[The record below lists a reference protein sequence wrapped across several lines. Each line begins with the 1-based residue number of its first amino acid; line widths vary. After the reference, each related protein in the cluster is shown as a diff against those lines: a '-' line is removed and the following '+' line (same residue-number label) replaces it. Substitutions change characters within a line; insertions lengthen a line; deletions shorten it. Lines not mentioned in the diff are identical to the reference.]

1 MRNWALLA
9 KMKLS
14 RLLSFCLLS
23 IFASFSLHAQ
33 SGAEKPNIVFIM
45 ADDMGIECL
54 GSYGSATYETP
65 NLDRLAENGVR
76 FEHCYS
82 TPLCTPSRVQIMTG
96 KYGFH
101 NYVDFGTLPLHQR
114 TFANLLKDSGYATC
128 IAGKWQLGGDDKTP
142 GHFGFDQY
150 CVSHLGGLE
159 EKPDEEAKG
168 RFAHPLIQQDGRYL
182 PGDRIRDAYGPDVFS
197 DYLLEFIDANQDRPF
212 FAYYPMV
219 LVHTP
224 FVPTPDSPEWKDPPQ
239 RDVKDSRHFAEMVR
253 YADKLVGRIVERLE
267 KLGLLEET
275 LILFTG
281 DNGTHVNV
289 SSEMQ
294 NGSTIHGGK
303 GTMSDAGTRV
313 PLIASW
319 KGAAARGLVSQ
330 DLVDFTD
337 FLPTLLEAGGELDS
351 ISEGLDGRSFLPQ
364 IRGEKVDSRKWV
376 FCHYDP
382 NVPFG
387 GFQLHAG
394 RWARNQRF
402 KLYEDGRF
410 YDLANDPREQD
421 DLQSFERIQG
431 MASARKM
438 LREVLASMPPWVE
451 KGAHHRSSEQ
461 NKKYLGSTSG
471 N

>member
-1 MRNWALLA
+1 
-9 KMKLS
+9 MKLS
-14 RLLSFCLLS
+14 RLLSFGILS
-23 IFASFSLHAQ
+23 IIASFSLHGQ
-33 SGAEKPNIVFIM
+33 SSAEKPNIVLIM

-54 GSYGSATYETP
+54 GSYGSAAYETP

-96 KYGFH
+96 KYGFR
-101 NYVDFGTLPLHQR
+101 NYDDFGSLPLDQK
-114 TFANLLKDSGYATC
+114 TFANLLKDRGYATC

-150 CVSHLGGLE
+150 SVSHLGGLE
-159 EKPDEEAKG
+159 AKPDKEAKG

-182 PGDRIRDAYGPDVFS
+182 PGDLIRNAYGPDVFC
-197 DYLLEFIDANQDRPF
+197 DYLLNFIDANQDRPF

-224 FVPTPDSPEWKDPPQ
+224 FVPTPDSLEWNDPLQ
-239 RDVKDSRHFAEMVR
+239 RDSKDGRHFAEMVR
-253 YADKLVGRIVERLE
+253 YADKLVGRIVERIE
-267 KLGLLEET
+267 KHGLSEKT

-281 DNGTHVNV
+281 DNGTHVSV
-289 SSEMQ
+289 SSELQ

-303 GTMSDAGTRV
+303 GTMSDNGTRV

-319 KGAAARGLVSQ
+319 KGVAARGLVSQ

-337 FLPTLLEAGGELDS
+337 FLPTLLDAGGGLDT
-351 ISEGLDGRSFLPQ
+351 IGEELDGRSFLPQ
-364 IRGEKVDSRKWV
+364 IRGERGDPRQWV

-394 RWARNQRF
+394 RWVRNKRF

-410 YDLANDPREQD
+410 YDVANDPREQN
-421 DLQSFERIQG
+421 DLQSFERIPG
-431 MASARKM
+431 ASPTKKM

-451 KGAHHRSSEQ
+451 KGAPHRSSEQ
-461 NKKYLGSTSG
+461 NKKYLESASG

>member
-1 MRNWALLA
+1 MYLSSGIRSIRALA
-9 KMKLS
+9 KF
-14 RLLSFCLLS
+14 LLYF
-23 IFASFSLHAQ
+23 FVFSYAGLA
-33 SGAEKPNIVFIM
+33 AERTNIVLIM

-54 GSYGSATYETP
+54 GSYGSAAYETP

-96 KYGFH
+96 KYGFY
-101 NYVDFGTLPLHQR
+101 NYVDFGTLPLDQV

-128 IAGKWQLGGDDKTP
+128 IVGKWQLGGDDKTP

-182 PGDRIRDAYGPDVFS
+182 PGDRIRDAYGPELFC

-224 FVPTPDSPEWKDPPQ
+224 FVPTPDSLEWNDPLQ

-267 KLGLLEET
+267 KRGLLEET

-281 DNGTHVNV
+281 DNGTHVSV
-289 SSEMQ
+289 SSELQ

-303 GTMSDAGTRV
+303 GTMLDAGTRV

-319 KGAAARGLVSQ
+319 KGVAARGLVSQ

-337 FLPTLLEAGGELDS
+337 FLPSLLEAGGGLDS
-351 ISEGLDGRSFLPQ
+351 ISEALDGRSFLPQ
-364 IRGEKVDSRKWV
+364 IRGEKGDPRQWV

-410 YDLANDPREQD
+410 YDVANDPREQN

-431 MASARKM
+431 AASARKM
-438 LREVLASMPPWVE
+438 LREVLASMPSWVE
-451 KGAHHRSSEQ
+451 VGAHHRSSEQ
-461 NKKYLGSTSG
+461 NKKYLRSTSG